1 MTTSN
6 PISYIFDIIKYIKKN
21 KDSYKNTVIK
31 ILGSSVRSLIRS
43 EDIYEISLLIDN
55 YSLMNEFI
63 DLLEVTQILTFKQRI
78 SIPNY
83 NSCYEKIT
91 INYKDKNYFVD
102 IANRES
108 CLPGYDNNFILTCNN
123 LSIDIEGNISTIFKH
138 YEVKN
143 HCSVSWTN
151 SCVQDV
157 ISGKFRVIVR
167 TRMDTI
173 EQISINNDIC
183 LNMINLGYI
192 FDYENSKTLTSYPF
206 IKLYNHTDITK
217 FVSNREVSESC
228 CICREQYCLE
238 PNKKTILIN
247 CSHDFHVDCLQKWVK
262 TDNNIRCPVCRNE
275 IKYIEDK

>member
-21 KDSYKNTVIK
+21 KDSYKNTLIK

-78 SIPNY
+78 SILNY

-138 YEVKN
+138 YDVN
-143 HCSVSWTN
+143 NYSSVNWMN
-151 SCVQDV
+151 SCIHD
-157 ISGKFRVIVR
+157 IINHTFRIILR
-167 TRMDTI
+167 TDMSRSF
-173 EQISINNDIC
+173 EKINHYNDIC
-183 LNMINLGYI
+183 LNMINLGYQ
-192 FDYENSKTLTSYPF
+192 FDYENTKNLTSYQF

-228 CICREQYCLE
+228 SICREQYSIE
-238 PNKKTILIN
+238 PNKKTILMG
-247 CSHDFHVDCLQKWVK
+247 CSHDFHMECLQKWINS
-262 TDNNIRCPVCRNE
+262 DNNTCPICRDAVE
-275 IKYIEDK
+275 FYI